1 MKGTFKIDMRRV
13 AFCFTLLLSA
23 TPCSSYSTVAWPRAV
38 KAVEPTSCSSYR
50 TIISRPRASNIV
62 LSAKPPPDPAPLSTR
77 LIVTDSAAIA
87 VFALGVSSFKALS
100 LAVSDLTSPEFSI
113 VDDLSSFNPAVIAQ
127 FVNCE
132 NFGAACLVLGW
143 LVGGAFSGACADDW
157 EQEEPRKQWQALV
170 TGWVAAAPL
179 AFVLKYGFLANA
191 DLPSLGQTAQA
202 IALEAQLAG
211 LTVPNVLTDTVGM
224 LLVMVLWR
232 RWLLQN
238 PTMFL

>member
-1 MKGTFKIDMRRV
+1 MKGTFYIAMRRV

-23 TPCSSYSTVAWPRAV
+23 TPCSSYRTVAWSRAP
-38 KAVEPTSCSSYR
+38 KAVEPTSCSSYS
-50 TIISRPRASNIV
+50 TVTSRPRASNIV

-113 VDDLSSFNPAVIAQ
+113 VDDLSSFNPALIAQ